1 MAVDAEGTK
10 AAPPPGRS
18 SHTAFL
24 HMRKTA
30 PVQKDEPIV
39 GDLVR
44 DETVPVQE
52 DEPVLQDPETG
63 EVVPVQEYRPVP
75 TYPDTRNAVPIPKLV
90 RVEGNPE
97 SEDPSMCIVYII
109 LGSAGY

>member
-52 DEPVLQDPETG
+52 DEPVLG
-63 EVVPVQEYRPVP
+63 EQERVEIEPVREDAPVP
-75 TYPDTRNAVPIPKLV
+75 GNPDTRNAVPIPKLV
-90 RVEGNPE
+90 QVEGNPE
-97 SEDPSMCIVYII
+97 SEDPSVCIVYII
-109 LGSAGY
+109 SGSAGY